1 VPPMFDTPR
10 MTWMLPIIALLAVS
24 VFVVRAQL
32 QAENNPKER
41 NQMLKA
47 VVHVNFSDPERQGHG
62 LKNVENIL
70 KEVGNDAEIE
80 VVAHGGGIA
89 LLVQGES
96 KHAEKIQSLI
106 DHRVKFV
113 ACRNSLRDKSIAE
126 DRLLTGV
133 QVTASGAV
141 EVLRKQQEGFSYFKP

>member
-1 VPPMFDTPR
+1 MR
-10 MTWMLPIIALLAVS
+10 RWMLPIIALLAVS
-24 VFVVRAQL
+24 VFVVREQS
-32 QAENNPKER
+32 QAENKPKER

-70 KEVGNDAEIE
+70 TEVGNNAEIE
-80 VVAHGGGIA
+80 VVAHGAGIV

-96 KHAEKIQSLI
+96 KHADKIQSLI
-106 DHRVKFV
+106 DRQVNFV
-113 ACRNSLRDKSIAE
+113 ACRNTLRDKSIAE
-126 DRLLTGV
+126 DRLLPGV

>member
-1 VPPMFDTPR
+1 MPR
-10 MTWMLPIIALLAVS
+10 WMLPILALLTLLVLVMREQS
-24 VFVVRAQL
+24 

-41 NQMLKA
+41 NQMIKA
-47 VVHVNFSDPERQGHG
+47 VIHVNFSEPERQGHG

-80 VVAHGGGIA
+80 VVAHGAGIG
-89 LLVQGES
+89 LLVKGES
-96 KHAEKIQSLI
+96 KHADAVQLLI
-106 DHRVKFV
+106 EHKVKFV
-113 ACRNSLRDKSIAE
+113 ACRNTLRDKSIAE
-126 DRLLTGV
+126 DRLLPGV